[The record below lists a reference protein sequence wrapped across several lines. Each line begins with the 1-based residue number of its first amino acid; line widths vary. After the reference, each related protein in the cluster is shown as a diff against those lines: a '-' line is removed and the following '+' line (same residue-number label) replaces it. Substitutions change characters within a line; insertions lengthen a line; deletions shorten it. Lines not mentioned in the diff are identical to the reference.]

1 MGPAPGLVDCSRR
14 PPGYS
19 NGSVGSSVTRGA
31 GAAQTVQVWTAS
43 QMGGARAPPTRRSR
57 ARSGRTPN
65 VGVRV
70 VIMVRLL
77 AFRPDLPDSK
87 ARDAVALPNAALL
100 AMHAR
105 VSAALGGT
113 PPVESESAQ
122 GAGAAAGK

>member
-1 MGPAPGLVDCSRR
+1 
-14 PPGYS
+14 
-19 NGSVGSSVTRGA
+19 
-31 GAAQTVQVWTAS
+31 
-43 QMGGARAPPTRRSR
+43 
-57 ARSGRTPN
+57 
-65 VGVRV
+65 
-70 VIMVRLL
+70 MVRLL